1 MPITVVLDTNMLTV
15 PAQFGLDIFKEA
27 ERELERNVDFVVI
40 EPVVWELEKKLE
52 QLSGAVRQRFK
63 VAMDLLKRCTINK
76 MSDAVASL
84 PVDQQILVFTKS
96 INGVI
101 ATNDKGLIDQ
111 AIAEGIP
118 VLFLRGKKRLRLRG
132 TI

>member
-15 PAQFGLDIFKEA
+15 PAQFGLDIFEEA

>member
-1 MPITVVLDTNMLTV
+1 MPVTVVLDTNMLTV

-27 ERELERNVDFVVI
+27 EKELERSVNFVVI
-40 EPVVWELEKKLE
+40 EPVVRELERKLN
-52 QLSGAVRQRFK
+52 QLTGTEKRKFM
-63 VAMDLLKRCTINK
+63 VALDLLKRCTIVK
-76 MSDAVASL
+76 VSDSDSMQ
-84 PVDQQILVFTKS
+84 PVDQLILVFAKS

-101 ATNDKGLIDQ
+101 ATNDRGLINR
-111 AIAEGIP
+111 AILEGVP